1 MTAPAR
7 DALDRPPSLAD
18 AFARDGGAVARTL
31 AVDPACGLSEDQVV
45 RRRAQFGDNTV
56 PTEPPR
62 SLVRSVLAEL
72 RETVILVLLAAAVL
86 TAVTGDLTD
95 CAVILL
101 VVAVNTTVGV
111 VQERRAVG
119 AVRALTTLAAPTCT
133 VRRAGGP
140 HRTAV
145 AGLVPGDVVLV
156 AEGDVVGADA
166 RVLEAHELQVDE
178 ALLTGESDPSDRR
191 AHPPCPQDAPVAERM
206 TMLHAGTLVV
216 HGTGRAVVVATGA
229 ASQLGRIAGMLHEH
243 AAPPT
248 PLQRRLA
255 ALGQRLSLLVIFCCG
270 LVVIMGLL
278 LGRPWELTVVTGI
291 SLAVAAIP
299 ESLPAV
305 VALALAGGTR
315 RMARRGAI
323 VRSLPA
329 VEALGSVTVLATD
342 KTGTLTAGSTAVVA
356 TWTPTGGT
364 CSLADPAAHDLLV
377 AGVLC
382 NDATGRCGGTDGALL
397 AAADA
402 AGIDIEAERR
412 SAPRTAETPFD
423 SQRRSMRTR
432 HRVDGGEREILKGAP
447 EVVFAE
453 LRTADPSGKVV
464 ADWTGEAYRVLA
476 IAAGPP
482 DGLGLLGLVALA
494 DPVRPEAR
502 AAVLAARAA
511 GIRPVMI
518 TGDHPSTAAA
528 VAARTGVTDAAE
540 PPTAPDAPLR
550 PVYAGIDPTEKL
562 GIIAAWRRAGH
573 VVAMTGDGVN
583 DAPALRAAD
592 VGVAMGVRGTE
603 VAKQAAD
610 VVLTDDSLST
620 IVAAVAEGRRVF
632 DNVRRFVRY
641 GVAGGLAELLVMLM
655 GPFLGLALPLLPA
668 QILWINL
675 LTHGLPG
682 VAFGAEQA
690 EPDVLSRP
698 PRPPTDGVLSKRGWW
713 EVLTLAVAI
722 ATSCLLL
729 ACWLAALHRPWQTP
743 LFGALAIGQLGVA
756 LTTRSALRPVWR
768 TPPSGNPFLYV
779 AVAGSLL
786 AVAAAI
792 WFPPLAALLRTVPP
806 TGADIGWMLVA
817 GTVPAVVVELMKAR
831 RRRAARTG
839 QSLAGPLIIVDDGTP
854 NDRERDVP
862 DD

>member
-1 MTAPAR
+1 MTAPTQ
-7 DALDRPPSLAD
+7 DALDGPLCVD
-18 AFARDGGAVARTL
+18 AFACEAPAVARAL
-31 AVDPACGLSEDQVV
+31 AVDPASGLTEDEAV
-45 RRRAQFGDNTV
+45 RRRARVGDNTV

-62 SLVRSVLAEL
+62 SLVRSVVAEL
-72 RETVILVLLAAAVL
+72 RETMILVLLAAAVL
-86 TAVTGDLTD
+86 TAVSGDFTD

-101 VVAVNTTVGV
+101 VIAVNTTVGV

-119 AVRALTTLAAPTCT
+119 AVQALTTLAAPTCT
-133 VRRAGGP
+133 VVRAGGP
-140 HRTAV
+140 RRTA
-145 AGLVPGDVVLV
+145 AAELVPGDVLLV

-166 RVLEAHELQVDE
+166 RVLDCHELQVDE
-178 ALLTGESDPSDRR
+178 ALLTGESAPSDRR
-191 AHPPCPQDAPVAERM
+191 AQPPCPPGAPVAERT

-229 ASQLGRIAGMLHEH
+229 ASQLGRIARMLHEH
-243 AAPPT
+243 AAPAT

-255 ALGQRLSLLVIFCCG
+255 ALGRRLSLLVTACCI
-270 LVVIMGLL
+270 VVVVLGLL
-278 LGRPWELTVVTGI
+278 QGRPWELTVVTGI

-315 RMARRGAI
+315 RMAKRGAI

-356 TWTPTGGT
+356 AWTPTSGT
-364 CSLADPAAHDLLV
+364 CPPADPAAHELLV

-382 NDATGRCGGTDGALL
+382 NDATGPSGGTEGALW
-397 AAADA
+397 AAARA
-402 AGIDIEAERR
+402 AGIDVDAERH
-412 SAPRTAETPFD
+412 SAPRTAEVPFD
-423 SQRRSMRTR
+423 SLRRSMRTC

-447 EVVFAE
+447 EAVSAE
-453 LRTADPSGKVV
+453 LRTPEPIARVV
-464 ADWTGEAYRVLA
+464 EDWASEAYRVLA

-482 DGLGLLGLVALA
+482 GRPALLGLVALA

-502 AAVLAARAA
+502 TAVLAARAA

-518 TGDHPSTAAA
+518 TGDHPGTAAA
-528 VAARTGVTDAAE
+528 VAARTGVTSAGDA
-540 PPTAPDAPLR
+540 PTAPDALLR
-550 PVYAGIDPTEKL
+550 PVYARTDPAEKL
-562 GIIAAWRRAGH
+562 GIISAWQRAGH

-641 GVAGGLAELLVMLM
+641 GVAGGLAELIVMLV

-668 QILWINL
+668 QILWVNL

-698 PRPPTDGVLSKRGWW
+698 PHPPTEGVLSRRGWW
-713 EVLTLAVAI
+713 EVVTLAAAI
-722 ATSCLLL
+722 AASCLLL
-729 ACWLAALHRPWQTP
+729 ACWLAANGRPWQTP
-743 LFGALAIGQLGVA
+743 LFCTLALGQLGVA

-768 TPPSGNPFLYV
+768 TSPTGNPFLYL
-779 AVAGSLL
+779 AVAGSVL

-792 WFPPLAALLRTVPP
+792 WFPPLAALLGTVPP
-806 TGADIGWMLVA
+806 AAADLGWAVVA
-817 GTVPAVVVELMKAR
+817 ATIPAIVVELMKAR
-831 RRRAARTG
+831 RRRVTVDRTRQANIIAA
-839 QSLAGPLIIVDDGTP
+839 
-854 NDRERDVP
+854 
-862 DD
+862 